1 MSDVKVTV
9 GLYRHFKGEYFY
21 VTGLSR
27 RSEDYAVCV
36 NYFNVMH
43 PEMGSYVRPLDDF
56 IATEDTCEQF
66 GDEMTLVIHDRIDN
80 VTGQYMRFERVKDI
94 SFQLGSVSTQQL
106 IDELRERKDS
116 PIHQLDL
123 EGLESTISYVDYCVG
138 EVCEGQQFGERWL
151 NGGVNTIA
159 SFEKQEDAQNYL
171 ATHRHK
177 RTTTVFKR
185 TFIDIND

>member
-21 VTGLSR
+21 VTGLCR
-27 RSEDYAVCV
+27 RSEDGVVCV
-36 NYFNVMH
+36 NYFNIMH
-43 PEMGSYVRPLDDF
+43 PEYGSFVRPLTDF

-66 GDEMTLVIHDRIDN
+66 GDEMALAIHDRTDN
-80 VTGQYMRFERVKDI
+80 VTGQYVRFERVKDI

-138 EVCEGQQFGERWL
+138 EVCEGQQFGDRWL
-151 NGGVNTIA
+151 NGGVNTIT